1 MSNDKSLDS
10 VREQYES
17 LLQKSGG
24 KIVRLSPDHKNKI
37 NQLVETNPDRFRDA
51 NDFIFRAIDVFLAW
65 EKNPIKVIEKL
76 TDMEPTMPQFAFM
89 QSMVDSDVLKQIY
102 PGYPE
107 KYGGAWNQFLRSV
120 PNLDSNTNESQVIE
134 QVFESDYEFE
144 KIHSNLNSSREFIKQ
159 INFNNITK
167 EGYDNIQ
174 FDGWPLLFTH
184 YSRLLPVKIAICLLG
199 NMMREQKSPVISF
212 NDFKGRAYDLAESI
226 SKRLTVYEKENR
238 KKREEKISTGLPKPY
253 ISNEITAKQA
263 LAEQRYKDRY
273 FGKLKKSQDS
283 GETTFEGALMALGII
298 KIFAKKK
305 DVLIT
310 LTDLGKKFYLLDN
323 PIIDGMNFP
332 AFSNEEREFLV
343 TKIIPNRPLE
353 TKLIK
358 TATEIIT
365 YEDAL
370 SSDITSTLDTEFE
383 NTLKNFVKSS
393 NDKKFTDKIQ
403 RDIIDK
409 TNEIKENND
418 GKQTPVEACRIATMG
433 RLTELGVVSWD
444 INSDG
449 KSEYEIADKE
459 LATSIKKL

>member
-1 MSNDKSLDS
+1 MSNKDWE
-10 VREQYES
+10 RMT
-17 LLQKSGG
+17 SGNRM
-24 KIVRLSPDHKNKI
+24 IRLSPDHQRKI
-37 NQLVETNPDRFRDA
+37 NQLVEANPDRFRDVD
-51 NDFIFRAIDVFLAW
+51 DFIFRAIDVYLAW
-65 EKNPIKVIEKL
+65 EKNPVKVIDKL
-76 TDMEPTMPQFAFM
+76 TDMEPTMLQFAFM
-89 QSMVDSDVLKQIY
+89 QSMVEPAVLKQIY

-107 KYGGAWNQFLRSV
+107 KYGSEWKEF
-120 PNLDSNTNESQVIE
+120 LDSIPATDKTTNESEVTQ
-134 QVFESDYEFE
+134 QTFTTDNEFE
-144 KIHSNLNSSREFIKQ
+144 NVLTNLDITKEFIKQ
-159 INFNNITK
+159 INFNEISK
-167 EGYDNIQ
+167 EGYDEIK

-184 YSRLLPVKIAICLLG
+184 YSRLLPVKIAISLLG
-199 NMMREQKSPVISF
+199 NMMREQKSPVINF
-212 NDFKGRAYDLAESI
+212 KDFRARAYELAEEI
-226 SKRLTVYEKENR
+226 SKKLIVYEKEN
-238 KKREEKISTGLPKPY
+238 KKTREEKISTGLPRPSI
-253 ISNEITAKQA
+253 ISEVTAKQA

-273 FGKLKKSQDS
+273 FGKLKRRHDT

-305 DVLIT
+305 EVLIT

-323 PIIDGMNFP
+323 PIINGTNFP

-370 SSDITSTLDTEFE
+370 SSEITDTLDTEFE
-383 NTLKNFVKSS
+383 NTLKNFVKKS

-403 RDIIDK
+403 SDIIDK
-409 TNEIKENND
+409 TDELRQNNE

-444 INSDG
+444 INKEG
-449 KSEYEIADKE
+449 KSEYEIADNE
-459 LATSIKKL
+459 LAIAIKKL

>member
-1 MSNDKSLDS
+1 MPGKDWE
-10 VREQYES
+10 RMT
-17 LLQKSGG
+17 SGNR
-24 KIVRLSPDHKNKI
+24 IVRLSPDHQRKI
-37 NQLVETNPDRFRDA
+37 NQLVETNPDRFRDS

-65 EKNPIKVIEKL
+65 EKNPVKVIDKL
-76 TDMEPTMPQFAFM
+76 TDMEPTMLQFAFM
-89 QSMVDSDVLKQIY
+89 QSMVEPAVLKEIY

-107 KYGGAWNQFLRSV
+107 KYGNVWNEFLNSIPV
-120 PNLDSNTNESQVIE
+120 TNKTTNELQVT
-134 QVFESDYEFE
+134 QQTFESDNEFDN
-144 KIHSNLNSSREFIKQ
+144 IQTNLDLTREFIKQ
-159 INFNNITK
+159 INFNKITK
-167 EGYDNIQ
+167 EGYDDIK

-184 YSRLLPVKIAICLLG
+184 YSRLLPVKIAISLLG
-199 NMMREQKSPVISF
+199 NMMREQKSPVINF
-212 NDFKGRAYDLAESI
+212 NDFRSRAYELAEEI
-226 SKRLTVYEKENR
+226 SKKLIVYEKEN
-238 KKREEKISTGLPKPY
+238 KKTREDKISTGLPRPS
-253 ISNEITAKQA
+253 IINEVTAKQA

-273 FGKLKKSQDS
+273 FGKLKRSHET
-283 GETTFEGALMALGII
+283 GETTFEGALMALGVI

-310 LTDLGKKFYLLDN
+310 LTDSGKKLYLLDN
-323 PIIDGMNFP
+323 PIIDGTSFSS
-332 AFSNEEREFLV
+332 FSNEEREFLV

-370 SSDITSTLDTEFE
+370 SSDITDTLDIEFE
-383 NTLKNFVKSS
+383 NTLKKFVAKS

-409 TNEIKENND
+409 TDEIKQNNE

-444 INSDG
+444 INKEG
-449 KSEYEIADKE
+449 KSEYEIASKE
-459 LATSIKKL
+459 LATAIKKL

>member
-1 MSNDKSLDS
+1 MSNKDWE
-10 VREQYES
+10 RMT
-17 LLQKSGG
+17 SGNRM
-24 KIVRLSPDHKNKI
+24 IRLSPDHQRKI
-37 NQLVETNPDRFRDA
+37 NQLVEANPDRFRDVD
-51 NDFIFRAIDVFLAW
+51 DFIFRAIDVYLAW
-65 EKNPIKVIEKL
+65 EKNPVKVIDKL
-76 TDMEPTMPQFAFM
+76 TDMEPTMLQFAFM
-89 QSMVDSDVLKQIY
+89 QSMVEPTVLKQIY

-107 KYGGAWNQFLRSV
+107 KYGSEWKEF
-120 PNLDSNTNESQVIE
+120 LDSIPATDKTTNESEVTQ
-134 QVFESDYEFE
+134 QTFATDNEFE
-144 KIHSNLNSSREFIKQ
+144 NVQTNLDITKEFIKQ
-159 INFNNITK
+159 INFNEISK
-167 EGYDNIQ
+167 EGYDEIK

-184 YSRLLPVKIAICLLG
+184 YSRLLPVKIAISLLG
-199 NMMREQKSPVISF
+199 NMMREQKSPVINF
-212 NDFKGRAYDLAESI
+212 NDFRARAYELAEEI
-226 SKRLTVYEKENR
+226 SKKLIVYEKEN
-238 KKREEKISTGLPKPY
+238 KKTREEKISTGLPRPSI
-253 ISNEITAKQA
+253 ISEVTAKQA

-273 FGKLKKSQDS
+273 FGKLKRRHDT

-323 PIIDGMNFP
+323 PIINGTNFP

-370 SSDITSTLDTEFE
+370 SSEITDTLDTEFE
-383 NTLKNFVKSS
+383 NTLKNFVKKS

-403 RDIIDK
+403 SDIIDK
-409 TNEIKENND
+409 TDELRQNNE

-444 INSDG
+444 INKEG
-449 KSEYEIADKE
+449 KSEYEIADNE
-459 LATSIKKL
+459 LAIAIKKL

>member
-1 MSNDKSLDS
+1 MSNKDWE
-10 VREQYES
+10 RMT
-17 LLQKSGG
+17 SGNRM
-24 KIVRLSPDHKNKI
+24 IRLSPDHQRKI
-37 NQLVETNPDRFRDA
+37 NQLVEANPDRFRDVD
-51 NDFIFRAIDVFLAW
+51 DFIFRAIDVYLAW
-65 EKNPIKVIEKL
+65 EKNPVKVIDKL
-76 TDMEPTMPQFAFM
+76 TDMEPTMLQFAFM
-89 QSMVDSDVLKQIY
+89 QSMVEPTVLKQIY

-107 KYGGAWNQFLRSV
+107 KYGSEWKEF
-120 PNLDSNTNESQVIE
+120 LDSIPATDKTTNESEVTQ
-134 QVFESDYEFE
+134 QTFATDNEFE
-144 KIHSNLNSSREFIKQ
+144 NVQTNLDITKEFIKQ
-159 INFNNITK
+159 INFNEISK
-167 EGYDNIQ
+167 EGYDEIK

-184 YSRLLPVKIAICLLG
+184 YSRLLPVKIAISLLG
-199 NMMREQKSPVISF
+199 NMMREQKSPVINF
-212 NDFKGRAYDLAESI
+212 NDFRARAYELAEEI
-226 SKRLTVYEKENR
+226 SKKLIVYEKEN
-238 KKREEKISTGLPKPY
+238 KKTREEKISTGLPRPSI
-253 ISNEITAKQA
+253 ISEVTAKQA

-273 FGKLKKSQDS
+273 FGKLKRRHDT

-323 PIIDGMNFP
+323 PIINGTNFP

-370 SSDITSTLDTEFE
+370 SSEITDTLDTEFE
-383 NTLKNFVKSS
+383 NTLKNFVKKS

-403 RDIIDK
+403 SDIIDK
-409 TNEIKENND
+409 TDELRQNNE

-444 INSDG
+444 IYKEG
-449 KSEYEIADKE
+449 KSEYEIANKE
-459 LATSIKKL
+459 LATAIKKL

>member
-1 MSNDKSLDS
+1 M
-10 VREQYES
+10 
-17 LLQKSGG
+17 
-24 KIVRLSPDHKNKI
+24 IRLSPDHQRKI
-37 NQLVETNPDRFRDA
+37 NQLVEANPDRFRDVD
-51 NDFIFRAIDVFLAW
+51 DFIFRAIDVYLAW
-65 EKNPIKVIEKL
+65 EKNPVKVIDKL
-76 TDMEPTMPQFAFM
+76 TDMEPTMLQFAFM
-89 QSMVDSDVLKQIY
+89 QSMVEPTVLKQIY

-107 KYGGAWNQFLRSV
+107 KYGSEWKEF
-120 PNLDSNTNESQVIE
+120 LDSIPATDKTTNESEVTQ
-134 QVFESDYEFE
+134 QTFTTDNEFE
-144 KIHSNLNSSREFIKQ
+144 NVQTNLDITKEFIKQ
-159 INFNNITK
+159 INFNEISK
-167 EGYDNIQ
+167 EGYDEIK

-184 YSRLLPVKIAICLLG
+184 YSRLLPVKIAISLLG
-199 NMMREQKSPVISF
+199 NMMREQKSPVINF
-212 NDFKGRAYDLAESI
+212 NDFRARAYELAEEI
-226 SKRLTVYEKENR
+226 SKKLIVYEKEN
-238 KKREEKISTGLPKPY
+238 KKTREEKISTGLPRPSI
-253 ISNEITAKQA
+253 ISEVTAKQA

-273 FGKLKKSQDS
+273 FGKLKRRHDT

-323 PIIDGMNFP
+323 PIINGTNFP

-370 SSDITSTLDTEFE
+370 SSEITDTLDTEFE
-383 NTLKNFVKSS
+383 NTLKNFVKKS

-403 RDIIDK
+403 SDIIDK
-409 TNEIKENND
+409 TDELRQNNE

-444 INSDG
+444 INKEG
-449 KSEYEIADKE
+449 KSEYEIADNE
-459 LATSIKKL
+459 LAIAIKKL

>member
-1 MSNDKSLDS
+1 MSNKDWE
-10 VREQYES
+10 RMT
-17 LLQKSGG
+17 SGNRM
-24 KIVRLSPDHKNKI
+24 IRLSPDHQRKI
-37 NQLVETNPDRFRDA
+37 NQLVEANPDRFRDVD
-51 NDFIFRAIDVFLAW
+51 DFIFRAIDVYLAW
-65 EKNPIKVIEKL
+65 EKNPVKVIDKL
-76 TDMEPTMPQFAFM
+76 TDMEPTMLQFAFM
-89 QSMVDSDVLKQIY
+89 QSMVEPTVLKQIY

-107 KYGGAWNQFLRSV
+107 KYGSEWKEF
-120 PNLDSNTNESQVIE
+120 LDSMPATDKTTNESEVTQ
-134 QVFESDYEFE
+134 QTFATDNEFE
-144 KIHSNLNSSREFIKQ
+144 NVQTNLDITKEFIKQ
-159 INFNNITK
+159 INFNEISK
-167 EGYDNIQ
+167 EGYDEIK

-184 YSRLLPVKIAICLLG
+184 YSRLLPVKIAISLLG
-199 NMMREQKSPVISF
+199 NMMREQKSPVINF
-212 NDFKGRAYDLAESI
+212 NDFRARAYELAEEI
-226 SKRLTVYEKENR
+226 SKKLIVYEKEN
-238 KKREEKISTGLPKPY
+238 KKTREEKISTGLPRPSI
-253 ISNEITAKQA
+253 ISEVTAKQA

-273 FGKLKKSQDS
+273 FGKLKRSQDT

-305 DVLIT
+305 EVLIT

-323 PIIDGMNFP
+323 PIINGTNFP

-370 SSDITSTLDTEFE
+370 SSEITDTLDTEFE
-383 NTLKNFVKSS
+383 NTLKNFVKKS

-403 RDIIDK
+403 SDIIDK
-409 TNEIKENND
+409 TDELRQNNE

-444 INSDG
+444 INKEG
-449 KSEYEIADKE
+449 KSEYEIADNE
-459 LATSIKKL
+459 LAIAIKKL

>member
-1 MSNDKSLDS
+1 MT
-10 VREQYES
+10 
-17 LLQKSGG
+17 SGNR
-24 KIVRLSPDHKNKI
+24 IIRLSPDHQRKI
-37 NQLVETNPDRFRDA
+37 NQLVEASPDRFRDA
-51 NDFIFRAIDVFLAW
+51 DDFIFRAIDVFLSW
-65 EKNPIKVIEKL
+65 EKNPVKVIDKL
-76 TDMEPTMPQFAFM
+76 TDMEPTMLQFAFM
-89 QSMVDSDVLKQIY
+89 QSMMEPDVLKQIY

-107 KYGGAWNQFLRSV
+107 KYGNEWKEFLNSI
-120 PNLDSNTNESQVIE
+120 PDTGKTANEPEITQQTFESDNEFENIQNNLDSTR
-134 QVFESDYEFE
+134 D
-144 KIHSNLNSSREFIKQ
+144 FIKQ
-159 INFNNITK
+159 INFNEISK
-167 EGYDNIQ
+167 EGYDDVK

-184 YSRLLPVKIAICLLG
+184 YSRLLPVKIAITLLG
-199 NMMREQKSPVISF
+199 NMMREQKSPVINF
-212 NDFKGRAYDLAESI
+212 NDFRARAYELAEEI
-226 SKRLTVYEKENR
+226 SKKLTVYEKEN
-238 KKREEKISTGLPKPY
+238 KKTREEKISTGLPRPT
-253 ISNEITAKQA
+253 IINEVTAKQA

-273 FGKLKKSQDS
+273 FGKLKRRHDT

-323 PIIDGMNFP
+323 PIINGTNFP

-370 SSDITSTLDTEFE
+370 SSEITDTLDMEFE
-383 NTLKNFVKSS
+383 NTLKNFVKKS

-403 RDIIDK
+403 SDIIDK
-409 TNEIKENND
+409 TDELRQNNE

-444 INSDG
+444 INKEG
-449 KSEYEIADKE
+449 KSEYEIADNE
-459 LATSIKKL
+459 LAIAIKKL

>member
-1 MSNDKSLDS
+1 MSNKDWE
-10 VREQYES
+10 RMT
-17 LLQKSGG
+17 SGNRM
-24 KIVRLSPDHKNKI
+24 IRLSPDHQRKI
-37 NQLVETNPDRFRDA
+37 NQLVEANPDRFRDVD
-51 NDFIFRAIDVFLAW
+51 DFIFRAIDVYLAW
-65 EKNPIKVIEKL
+65 EKNPVKVIDKL
-76 TDMEPTMPQFAFM
+76 TDMEPTMLQFAFM
-89 QSMVDSDVLKQIY
+89 QSMVEPTVLKQIY

-107 KYGGAWNQFLRSV
+107 KYGSEWKEF
-120 PNLDSNTNESQVIE
+120 LDSMPATDKTTNESEVTQ
-134 QVFESDYEFE
+134 QTFATDNEFE
-144 KIHSNLNSSREFIKQ
+144 NVQTNLDITKEFIKQ
-159 INFNNITK
+159 INFNEISK
-167 EGYDNIQ
+167 EGYDEIK

-184 YSRLLPVKIAICLLG
+184 YSRLLPVKIAISLLG
-199 NMMREQKSPVISF
+199 NMMREQKSPVINF
-212 NDFKGRAYDLAESI
+212 NDFRARAYELAEEI
-226 SKRLTVYEKENR
+226 SKKLIVYEKEN
-238 KKREEKISTGLPKPY
+238 KKTREEKISTGLPRPSI
-253 ISNEITAKQA
+253 ISEVTAKQA

-273 FGKLKKSQDS
+273 FGKLKRRHDT

-323 PIIDGMNFP
+323 PIINGTNFP

-370 SSDITSTLDTEFE
+370 SSEITDTLDTEFE
-383 NTLKNFVKSS
+383 NTLKNFVKKS

-403 RDIIDK
+403 SDIIDK
-409 TNEIKENND
+409 TDELRQNNE

-444 INSDG
+444 INKEG
-449 KSEYEIADKE
+449 KSEYEIADNE
-459 LATSIKKL
+459 LAIAIKKL

>member
-1 MSNDKSLDS
+1 MT
-10 VREQYES
+10 
-17 LLQKSGG
+17 SGNRM
-24 KIVRLSPDHKNKI
+24 IRLSPDHQRKI
-37 NQLVETNPDRFRDA
+37 NQLVEANPDRFRDVD
-51 NDFIFRAIDVFLAW
+51 DFIFRAIDVYLAW
-65 EKNPIKVIEKL
+65 QKNPVKVIDKL
-76 TDMEPTMPQFAFM
+76 TDMEPTMLQFAFM
-89 QSMVDSDVLKQIY
+89 QSMVEPTVLKQIY

-107 KYGGAWNQFLRSV
+107 KYGSEWKEF
-120 PNLDSNTNESQVIE
+120 LDSIPATDKTTNESEVTQ
-134 QVFESDYEFE
+134 QTFATDNEFE
-144 KIHSNLNSSREFIKQ
+144 NVQTNLDITKEFIKQ
-159 INFNNITK
+159 INFNEISK
-167 EGYDNIQ
+167 EGYDEIK

-184 YSRLLPVKIAICLLG
+184 YSRLLPVKIAISLLG
-199 NMMREQKSPVISF
+199 NMMREQKSPVINF
-212 NDFKGRAYDLAESI
+212 NDFRARAYELAEEI
-226 SKRLTVYEKENR
+226 SKKLIVYEKEN
-238 KKREEKISTGLPKPY
+238 KKTREEKISTGLPRPSI
-253 ISNEITAKQA
+253 ISEVTAKQA

-273 FGKLKKSQDS
+273 FGKLKRRHDT

-323 PIIDGMNFP
+323 PIINLTKFP
-332 AFSNEEREFLV
+332 AFSYEEREFLV

-370 SSDITSTLDTEFE
+370 SSEITDTLDTEFE
-383 NTLKNFVKSS
+383 NTLKNFVKKS

-403 RDIIDK
+403 SDIIDK
-409 TNEIKENND
+409 TDELRQNNE

-444 INSDG
+444 INKEG
-449 KSEYEIADKE
+449 KSEYEIADNE
-459 LATSIKKL
+459 LAIAIKKL

>member
-1 MSNDKSLDS
+1 MSNKDWE
-10 VREQYES
+10 RMT
-17 LLQKSGG
+17 SGNRM
-24 KIVRLSPDHKNKI
+24 IRLSPDHQRKI
-37 NQLVETNPDRFRDA
+37 NQLVEANPDRFRDVD
-51 NDFIFRAIDVFLAW
+51 DFIFRAIDVYLAW
-65 EKNPIKVIEKL
+65 EKNPVKVIDKL
-76 TDMEPTMPQFAFM
+76 TDMEPTMLQFAFM
-89 QSMVDSDVLKQIY
+89 QSMVEPTVLKQIY

-107 KYGGAWNQFLRSV
+107 KYGSEWKEF
-120 PNLDSNTNESQVIE
+120 LDSIPATDKNTNESEVTQ
-134 QVFESDYEFE
+134 QTFTTDNEFE
-144 KIHSNLNSSREFIKQ
+144 NVQTNLDITKEFIKQ
-159 INFNNITK
+159 INFNEISK
-167 EGYDNIQ
+167 EGYDEIK

-184 YSRLLPVKIAICLLG
+184 YSRLLPVKIAISLLG
-199 NMMREQKSPVISF
+199 NMMREQKSPVINF
-212 NDFKGRAYDLAESI
+212 NDFRARAYELAEEI
-226 SKRLTVYEKENR
+226 SKKLIVYEKEN
-238 KKREEKISTGLPKPY
+238 KKTREEKISTGLPRPSI
-253 ISNEITAKQA
+253 ISEVTAKQA

-273 FGKLKKSQDS
+273 FGKLKRRHDT

-323 PIIDGMNFP
+323 PIINGTNFP

-370 SSDITSTLDTEFE
+370 SSEITDTLDTEFE
-383 NTLKNFVKSS
+383 NTLKNFVKKS

-403 RDIIDK
+403 SDIIDK
-409 TNEIKENND
+409 TDELRQNNE

-444 INSDG
+444 INKEG
-449 KSEYEIADKE
+449 KSEYEIADNE
-459 LATSIKKL
+459 LAIAIKKL

>member
-1 MSNDKSLDS
+1 MSNKDWE
-10 VREQYES
+10 RMT
-17 LLQKSGG
+17 SGNRM
-24 KIVRLSPDHKNKI
+24 IRLSPDHQRKI
-37 NQLVETNPDRFRDA
+37 NQLVEANPDRFRDVD
-51 NDFIFRAIDVFLAW
+51 DFIFRAIDVYLAW
-65 EKNPIKVIEKL
+65 EKNPVKVIDKL
-76 TDMEPTMPQFAFM
+76 TDMEPTMLQFAFM
-89 QSMVDSDVLKQIY
+89 QSMVEPTVLKQIY

-107 KYGGAWNQFLRSV
+107 KYGSEWKEF
-120 PNLDSNTNESQVIE
+120 LDSIPATDKTTNESEVTQ
-134 QVFESDYEFE
+134 QTFTTDNEFE
-144 KIHSNLNSSREFIKQ
+144 NVQTNLDITKEFIKQ
-159 INFNNITK
+159 INFNEISK
-167 EGYDNIQ
+167 EGYDEIK

-184 YSRLLPVKIAICLLG
+184 YSRLLPVKIAISLLG
-199 NMMREQKSPVISF
+199 NMMREQKSPVINF
-212 NDFKGRAYDLAESI
+212 NDFRARAYELAEEI
-226 SKRLTVYEKENR
+226 SKKLIVYEKEN
-238 KKREEKISTGLPKPY
+238 KKTREEKISTGLPRPSI
-253 ISNEITAKQA
+253 ISEVTAKQA

-273 FGKLKKSQDS
+273 FGKLKRSQDT

-323 PIIDGMNFP
+323 PIINGTNFP

-370 SSDITSTLDTEFE
+370 SSEITDTLDTEFE
-383 NTLKNFVKSS
+383 NTLKNFVKKS

-403 RDIIDK
+403 SDIIDK
-409 TNEIKENND
+409 TDELRQNNE

-444 INSDG
+444 INKEG
-449 KSEYEIADKE
+449 KSEYEIADNE
-459 LATSIKKL
+459 LAIAIKKL

>member
-1 MSNDKSLDS
+1 MT
-10 VREQYES
+10 
-17 LLQKSGG
+17 SGNRM
-24 KIVRLSPDHKNKI
+24 IRLSPDHQRKI
-37 NQLVETNPDRFRDA
+37 NQLVEANPDRFRDVD
-51 NDFIFRAIDVFLAW
+51 DFIFRAIDVYLAW
-65 EKNPIKVIEKL
+65 EKNPVKVIDKL
-76 TDMEPTMPQFAFM
+76 TDMEPTMLQFAFM
-89 QSMVDSDVLKQIY
+89 QSMVEPTVLKQIY

-107 KYGGAWNQFLRSV
+107 KYGSEWKEF
-120 PNLDSNTNESQVIE
+120 LDSIPATDKTTNESEVTQ
-134 QVFESDYEFE
+134 QTFTTDNEFE
-144 KIHSNLNSSREFIKQ
+144 NVQTNLDITKEFIKQ
-159 INFNNITK
+159 INFNEISK
-167 EGYDNIQ
+167 EGYDEIK

-184 YSRLLPVKIAICLLG
+184 YSRLLPVKIAISLLG
-199 NMMREQKSPVISF
+199 NMMREQKSPVINF
-212 NDFKGRAYDLAESI
+212 NDFRARAYELAEEI
-226 SKRLTVYEKENR
+226 SKKLIVYEKEN
-238 KKREEKISTGLPKPY
+238 KKTREEKISTGLPRPSI
-253 ISNEITAKQA
+253 ISEVTAKQA

-273 FGKLKKSQDS
+273 FGKLKRRHDT

-323 PIIDGMNFP
+323 PIINGTNFP

-370 SSDITSTLDTEFE
+370 SSEITDTLDTEFE
-383 NTLKNFVKSS
+383 NTLKNFVKKS

-403 RDIIDK
+403 SDIIDK
-409 TNEIKENND
+409 TDELRQNNE

-444 INSDG
+444 INKEG
-449 KSEYEIADKE
+449 KSEYEIADNE
-459 LATSIKKL
+459 LAIAIKKL